1 MLGDFPRAWSLLLE
15 FIENAALSK
24 SNEVSLAAL
33 KSFQEILYNKPEDNS
48 DGTLDINVPIV
59 ATKPEVADSIDIWN
73 VAWRVWLTIGTES
86 TRPPDNLPDK
96 SDEIYIPSQAFLT
109 ALVQIFPALFQHIH
123 VKYDYYILDGLVGYA
138 LMMALL
144 SL

>member
-33 KSFQEILYNKPEDNS
+33 KSFQEILYNKPEDTDAS
-48 DGTLDINVPIV
+48 LDLNVTIV
-59 ATKPEVADSIDIWN
+59 PTKPEVVDNIDIWN

-96 SDEIYIPSQAFLT
+96 SDDIYIPSQAFLT

-123 VKYDYYILDGLVGYA
+123 IK
-138 LMMALL
+138 
-144 SL
+144 

>member
-33 KSFQEILYNKPEDNS
+33 KSFQEILYNKPDDVEGSLDLNVSIVPAKAESVDN
-48 DGTLDINVPIV
+48 
-59 ATKPEVADSIDIWN
+59 IDIWN

-96 SDEIYIPSQAFLT
+96 SDDIYIPSQAFLT

-123 VKYDYYILDGLVGYA
+123 IK
-138 LMMALL
+138 
-144 SL
+144 

>member
-33 KSFQEILYNKPEDNS
+33 KSFQEILYNKPDDT
-48 DGTLDINVPIV
+48 DGSVVDLNVPIV
-59 ATKPEVADSIDIWN
+59 PAKTEVVDNIDIWN

-86 TRPPDNLPDK
+86 TRPPDALPDK
-96 SDEIYIPSQAFLT
+96 SDDNIYIPSQAFLT

-123 VKYDYYILDGLVGYA
+123 IK
-138 LMMALL
+138 
-144 SL
+144 

>member
-33 KSFQEILYNKPEDNS
+33 KSFQEILYNKPEDAEGS
-48 DGTLDINVPIV
+48 LDVNVPVV
-59 ATKPEVADSIDIWN
+59 ATKTETAVVVDNIDIWN
-73 VAWRVWLTIGTES
+73 VAWRVWLTIGIES

-96 SDEIYIPSQAFLT
+96 SDDIYIPSQAFLT

-123 VKYDYYILDGLVGYA
+123 IK
-138 LMMALL
+138 
-144 SL
+144 

>member
-33 KSFQEILYNKPEDNS
+33 KSFQEILYNKPEDT
-48 DGTLDINVPIV
+48 DGSLDLNVTIV
-59 ATKPEVADSIDIWN
+59 PPKPEVVDNIDIWN

-96 SDEIYIPSQAFLT
+96 SDDIYIPSQAFLT

-123 VKYDYYILDGLVGYA
+123 IK
-138 LMMALL
+138 
-144 SL
+144 

>member
-33 KSFQEILYNKPEDNS
+33 KSFQEILYNKPDDT
-48 DGTLDINVPIV
+48 DGSVVDLNAPIV
-59 ATKPEVADSIDIWN
+59 PTKTEVVDNIDIWN

-86 TRPPDNLPDK
+86 TRPPDTIPDK
-96 SDEIYIPSQAFLT
+96 SDDNIYIPSQAFLT

-123 VKYDYYILDGLVGYA
+123 IK
-138 LMMALL
+138 
-144 SL
+144 

>member
-33 KSFQEILYNKPEDNS
+33 KSFQEILYNKPEDS
-48 DGTLDINVPIV
+48 DGPLDINVPIV
-59 ATKPEVADSIDIWN
+59 TTKQEVTDNIDIWN

-86 TRPPDNLPDK
+86 TRPPDSLPDK
-96 SDEIYIPSQAFLT
+96 SDDIYIPSQAFLT
-109 ALVQIFPALFQHIH
+109 ALVQIFPALFQHIRT
-123 VKYDYYILDGLVGYA
+123 K
-138 LMMALL
+138 
-144 SL
+144 

>member
-33 KSFQEILYNKPEDNS
+33 KSFQEILYNKPDDIDGSS
-48 DGTLDINVPIV
+48 DVNVPV
-59 ATKPEVADSIDIWN
+59 ETTKTEVVDNIDIWN

-86 TRPPDNLPDK
+86 TRPPDTLPDK
-96 SDEIYIPSQAFLT
+96 SDDIYIPSQAFLT

-123 VKYDYYILDGLVGYA
+123 VK
-138 LMMALL
+138 
-144 SL
+144 

>member
-33 KSFQEILYNKPEDNS
+33 KSFQEILYNKPDDAEGS
-48 DGTLDINVPIV
+48 LDLNVSIV
-59 ATKPEVADSIDIWN
+59 PAKAESVDSIDIWN

-96 SDEIYIPSQAFLT
+96 SDDIYIPSQAFLT

-123 VKYDYYILDGLVGYA
+123 IK
-138 LMMALL
+138 
-144 SL
+144 

>member
-33 KSFQEILYNKPEDNS
+33 KSFQEILYNKPENT
-48 DGTLDINVPIV
+48 DGSPDVMVPVV
-59 ATKPEVADSIDIWN
+59 ATKTEVVDNIDIWN
-73 VAWRVWLTIGTES
+73 VAWKVWLTIGTES
-86 TRPPDNLPDK
+86 TRPPDSLPDK
-96 SDEIYIPSQAFLT
+96 SDDIYIPSQAFLT

-123 VKYDYYILDGLVGYA
+123 VK
-138 LMMALL
+138 
-144 SL
+144 

>member
-33 KSFQEILYNKPEDNS
+33 KSFQEILYNKPEDT
-48 DGTLDINVPIV
+48 DGSLDLNVTIV
-59 ATKPEVADSIDIWN
+59 PTKSEVVDNIDIWN

-96 SDEIYIPSQAFLT
+96 SDDIYIPSQAFLT

-123 VKYDYYILDGLVGYA
+123 IK
-138 LMMALL
+138 
-144 SL
+144 

>member
-33 KSFQEILYNKPEDNS
+33 KSFQEILYNKPEDTDGAS
-48 DGTLDINVPIV
+48 DVNVPIV
-59 ATKPEVADSIDIWN
+59 PTKTEVVDNIDIWN
-73 VAWRVWLTIGTES
+73 VAWRVWLSIGTES
-86 TRPPDNLPDK
+86 TRPPDALPDK
-96 SDEIYIPSQAFLT
+96 SDDIYIPSQAFLT

-123 VKYDYYILDGLVGYA
+123 VK
-138 LMMALL
+138 
-144 SL
+144 